1 MNYTSEK
8 NILILISLLKAYGI
22 KKVVASP
29 GGTNLSFVASIQ
41 NDPFF
46 EIYSCVD
53 ERSAGYMACG
63 LAGETLEPV
72 VISCTGAT
80 AARNYMPALTE
91 AYYRKLPV
99 VAITSS
105 RNTQHV
111 GHLYA
116 QMTDRSNRPN
126 DIVINSECIQQIRI
140 TDDEWDCII
149 KINKVLS
156 SLFRHGG
163 GPVHLNVETKV
174 SRDYSITELPKIRK
188 IDRYFKGDKLPA
200 ITANRIAVFVGS
212 HHRWTQEETDALDS
226 FCASYNAAVYC
237 DHSSNFKGKNRILTS
252 IIGMQNLPTKR
263 MLDVDLAIHIGE
275 VSGGYEAHRFSR
287 KQTWRVNPDG
297 EMRDL
302 FHTLS
307 AVFEMNEIDFFKYYG
322 VKEPSQSQ
330 FSKELFSYYNEI
342 IHKIPTLPFSNLWV
356 AQQLSHRLPEGAVLH
371 LGILNSLRAWNCFE
385 IPMSVN
391 SYSNTGGF
399 GIDGPVSTLL
409 GASYANINRLYF
421 LCVGDLA
428 FFYDLN
434 SLGNRHI
441 KSNVRIL
448 LINNGHGQ
456 EFLNNSSPGAELGDL
471 TDKYIAAGGH
481 FGNKSQILVKHY
493 AEDLGFK
500 YISARTKEEFNTVM
514 SAFLD
519 SGSGLPIIFEIF
531 TDSIDESKALEIVSE
546 IDYDKS
552 KSCVRTIKKIAKSII
567 KK

>member
-1 MNYTSEK
+1 MKYTSEK

-41 NDPFF
+41 GDPFF

-53 ERSAGYMACG
+53 ERSAGYIACG
-63 LAGETLEPV
+63 LAEETSEPV

-126 DIVINSECIQQIRI
+126 DIVIRSENLQQIR
-140 TDDEWDCII
+140 TEEDEWDCTI
-149 KINKVLS
+149 KINKVFS
-156 SLFRHGG
+156 SLYRHGG
-163 GPVHLNVETKV
+163 GPVHLNVETIV
-174 SRDYSITELPKIRK
+174 SRDYSITELPKIKK
-188 IDRYFKGDKLPA
+188 IDRFFIGQKLPG
-200 ITANRIAVFVGS
+200 ISANRVAVFVGS

-237 DHSSNFKGKNRILTS
+237 DHSSNFKGKNRVLTS
-252 IIGMQNLPTKR
+252 IIGMQKLPTKR
-263 MLDVDLAIHIGE
+263 MLDVDLVIHIGE
-275 VSGGYEAHRFSR
+275 VSGGYEAHRFRR

-307 AVFEMNEIDFFKYYG
+307 AVFEMNEIEFFKYYS
-322 VKEPSQSQ
+322 VKPPCQSQ
-330 FSKELFSYYNEI
+330 FTKELLKYYEELVHN
-342 IHKIPTLPFSNLWV
+342 IPDLPFSNLWV
-356 AQQLSHRLPEGAVLH
+356 AQQLCNRLPDEAVLH
-371 LGILNSLRAWNCFE
+371 LGILNSLRSWNCFE

-399 GIDGPVSTLL
+399 GIDGPISTLL
-409 GASYANINRLYF
+409 GASLASSTKLYF

-441 KSNVRIL
+441 KPNVRIL

-456 EFLNNSSPGAELGDL
+456 EFLNYSSPGAELGDL
-471 TDKYIAAGGH
+471 TDEYIAAGGH
-481 FGNKSQILVKHY
+481 FGNKSQLLVKHY

-500 YISARTKEEFNTVM
+500 YISAGTKEEFNKVM
-514 SAFLD
+514 SVFLD
-519 SGSGLPIIFEIF
+519 PACSLPIIFEIF
-531 TDSIDESKALEIVSE
+531 TDSKDESKALKYVSE

-552 KSCVRTIKKIAKSII
+552 KSYVQTIKKVAKSII
-567 KK
+567 K

>member
-8 NILILISLLKAYGI
+8 NISVLISLLKAYGI
-22 KKVVASP
+22 KRVIASP

-41 NDPFF
+41 SDPFF

-53 ERSAGYMACG
+53 ERAAGYMACG
-63 LAGETLEPV
+63 LAEETLQPV

-126 DIVINSECIQQIRI
+126 DIVIRSENIQQIS
-140 TDDEWDCII
+140 TEEDEWNCTI
-149 KINKVLS
+149 KINKVFS

-163 GPVHLNVETKV
+163 GPVHLNVETIV
-174 SRDYSITELPKIRK
+174 SRDYSIKELPKLKK
-188 IDRYFKGDKLPA
+188 IDRFFIGQELPV
-200 ITANRIAVFVGS
+200 ISANRIAVFVGS

-237 DHSSNFKGKNRILTS
+237 DHSSNFKGKNRVLTT
-252 IIGMQNLPTKR
+252 IIGMQKHPTKR
-263 MLDVDLAIHIGE
+263 MLDVDLVIHIGE
-275 VSGGYEAHRFSR
+275 VSGGYEAHRFCR

-307 AVFEMNEIDFFKYYG
+307 AVFEMDEIDFFKYYS
-322 VKEPSQSQ
+322 VKPPCQSQ
-330 FSKELFSYYNEI
+330 FTKELLKYYEELVHN
-342 IHKIPTLPFSNLWV
+342 IPVLPFSNLWV
-356 AQQLSHRLPEGAVLH
+356 AQQLSHQLPDKAVLH
-371 LGILNSLRAWNCFE
+371 LGILNSLRSWNCFE

-399 GIDGPVSTLL
+399 GIDGPLSTLL
-409 GASYANINRLYF
+409 GASLASSTKLYF

-441 KSNVRIL
+441 KSNLRIL

-456 EFLNNSSPGAELGDL
+456 EFLNYSSPGAELGEM
-471 TDKYIAAGGH
+471 TNKYIAAGGH
-481 FGNKSQILVKHY
+481 FGNKSPELVKHY

-500 YISARTKEEFNTVM
+500 YCSARTKDEFDEYVNT
-514 SAFLD
+514 FL
-519 SGSGLPIIFEIF
+519 GSNSDQPIIFEVF
-531 TDSIDESKALEIVSE
+531 TESIDESKALKMVTE
-546 IDYDKS
+546 IDYDKK
-552 KSCVRTIKKIAKSII
+552 KSHINSIKKIAKSIL
-567 KK
+567 K

>member
-8 NILILISLLKAYGI
+8 NILMLISLLKAYGI
-22 KKVVASP
+22 KRVIASP

-41 NDPFF
+41 SDPFF

-63 LAGETLEPV
+63 LAEETLEPV

-116 QMTDRSNRPN
+116 QMTDRTNRPN
-126 DIVINSECIQQIRI
+126 DIVIKSECIKQIR
-140 TDDEWDCII
+140 TREDEWDCII
-149 KINKVLS
+149 KINKVFS

-163 GPVHLNVETKV
+163 GPVHLNVETIV
-174 SRDYSITELPKIRK
+174 SRDYSITELPNIKK
-188 IDRYFKGDKLPA
+188 IDRFFKGQKLPDISA
-200 ITANRIAVFVGS
+200 RRIAVFVGS
-212 HHRWTQEETDALDS
+212 HHRWTQDETDALDS
-226 FCASYNAAVYC
+226 FCATYNAAVYC
-237 DHSSNFKGKNRILTS
+237 DHSSNYKGKNRVLTS
-252 IIGMQNLPTKR
+252 IIGMQRFPSKR

-275 VSGGYEAHRFSR
+275 VSGGYEAHKFNR
-287 KQTWRVNPDG
+287 KQTWRINPDG

-307 AVFEMNEIDFFKYYG
+307 AVFEMNEIDFFNYYS
-322 VKEPSQSQ
+322 VKTPSQSQ
-330 FSKELFSYYNEI
+330 FTKELLSYYDEI
-342 IHKIPTLPFSNLWV
+342 VSNMPDLPLSNLWV
-356 AQQLSHRLPEGAVLH
+356 AQQLSGKLPERSVLH
-371 LGILNSLRAWNCFE
+371 MGILNSLRAWNCFD
-385 IPMSVN
+385 IPDSIN
-391 SYSNTGGF
+391 SYCNTGGF
-399 GIDGPVSTLL
+399 GIDGPISTLL
-409 GASYANINRLYF
+409 GASLANPGKLYF

-434 SLGNRHI
+434 SLGNRHV

-456 EFLNNSSPGAELGDL
+456 EFHNYSSPGAELGDM
-471 TDKYIAAGGH
+471 TNVYISAGGH
-481 FGNKSQILVKHY
+481 FGNKSKKIVKHY

-500 YISARTKEEFNTVM
+500 YITAETKEEFNAVVNV
-514 SAFLD
+514 FLEPVV
-519 SGSGLPIIFEIF
+519 SQPIIFEIF
-531 TDSIDESKALEIVSE
+531 TEGEDESKALKMVSE

-552 KSCVRTIKKIAKSII
+552 KSYLQTVKRVAKSIL